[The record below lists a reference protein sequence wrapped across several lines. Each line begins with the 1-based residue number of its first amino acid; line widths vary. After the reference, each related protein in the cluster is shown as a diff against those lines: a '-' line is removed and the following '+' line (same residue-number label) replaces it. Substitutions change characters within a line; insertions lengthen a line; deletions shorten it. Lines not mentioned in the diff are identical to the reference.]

1 MKDLTQKNINVTF
14 LVVILIKLFVLIIDL
29 VNRLSFIEVKML
41 LIDLLEQFLRSIKT
55 VKKYEKTF

>member
-1 MKDLTQKNINVTF
+1 MKALTQKNINVTF

-29 VNRLSFIEVKML
+29 VNRLLFIEVKML
-41 LIDLLEQFLRSIKT
+41 LINLLEQFLKSTST

>member
-1 MKDLTQKNINVTF
+1 MKDFTQKNVNVTF
-14 LVVILIKLFVLIIDL
+14 LVVILIKMFVLIIDL

-41 LIDLLEQFLRSIKT
+41 LIDLLEQFLKSIKT